1 MHLLSFLPC
10 SQRKMASMRVLYV
23 HVSGVSSEIL
33 KNLVLA
39 GIRAAICD
47 GRPYPSAIASMPS
60 SFLPAERSGAEN
72 DPGAADEGG
81 GSPAKKARPAT
92 VASVMQPHV
101 VELNPLLDGCE
112 INESLVEDVPDEYFA
127 QFGIVVASHLS
138 AEQAKRIAKA
148 TVGAG
153 NKFILVDTFGLEG
166 CALLDLG
173 PEHQFRKEM
182 GKDKLSDVMK
192 IDPYLPL
199 ADMLDVPLS
208 AMTARWDKQ
217 PPKVLTTYLS
227 YLEYQAKTGS
237 WPDENNASVY
247 ADKTK
252 TWLAESK
259 AVGEDYLGDDERLK
273 FIASLAGAEVS
284 PVCAVLGGV
293 IGNEVIKAISGKA
306 EPANNVL
313 MFDGVDGGCRTFLL
327 KKK

>member
-1 MHLLSFLPC
+1 
-10 SQRKMASMRVLYV
+10 MASVRVLYV
-23 HVSGVSSEIL
+23 HISGVSSEIL

-60 SFLPAERSGAEN
+60 SFLPPAERSGAEN
-72 DPGAADEGG
+72 DASTADADKEE

-92 VASVMQPHV
+92 VASAMQPHV

-138 AEQAKRIAKA
+138 VEQAKRIAKA
-148 TVGAG
+148 AVGAG

-192 IDPYLPL
+192 IEPYLPF
-199 ADMLDVPLS
+199 ADMINVPLS
-208 AMTARWDKQ
+208 DMTARWDKQ

-227 YLEYQAKTGS
+227 YLEYQAKTGK
-237 WPDENNASVY
+237 WPEEENASDY
-247 ADKTK
+247 AEKTK

-259 AVGEDYLGDDERLK
+259 AVGEDYLGDDEKLK
-273 FIASLAGAEVS
+273 HIASLADAEVS

-293 IGNEVIKAISGKA
+293 IGNECIKAISGKA